1 MSSMDSMRLQ
11 GLIRMIRQCK
21 TVEEERSNV
30 KIASAQLRKGFEEA
44 TPYLRVRYMLMLLY
58 IGMLGYPTEFGH
70 MEVLKLLSQSDF
82 SGVRIGYL
90 ALQLLF
96 NEGDEVLTLVENRMI
111 AHLNIAGVRRGVSY
125 EQWCLVSV
133 ALNAA
138 ANIASEDMC
147 RDLLDSILRLFQN
160 SPYQLRSKA
169 VLAALRVVRKA
180 PDQAGYILEH
190 CTDIFDASEES
201 LMCALTLVIEC
212 LQTEAGAAMMG
223 QFRRHAMSAVRAL
236 KGLVLSSR
244 ITDEDVGGITDPFL
258 QIKLLHFMRIIG
270 TDSEATSEA
279 LNDVLAQVITNTDA
293 TRNVGSAVLYECVR
307 TINAIESDDG
317 LRTLAVNTISRFLS
331 SAKDNNLRFVALETL
346 LTYASKD
353 FDAVVQHQA
362 IILECL
368 RDPDLTIRRRALDL
382 TVTLITVNNV
392 RLLVPDLITYMT
404 LCTEEMKGDVAR
416 HICDV
421 IENHHPTDEWRVD
434 FSIRLLKVAKQY
446 APLDF
451 ARRLL
456 ALMSNQSDEVK
467 TRAVQSLWEEAS
479 YPFDALHQSRKAFL
493 MVALWCIGEYVDLL
507 LISVKGLKGS
517 DVAACLSDLTTNTNY
532 TIIKQYGLTALMKVA
547 TKCPDA
553 KERALTTFA
562 SNMTSMD
569 CELQQ
574 RACEYT
580 TLLSDFPQEAVF
592 SFSRMPAIHPET
604 EAVKPVEVVSLTQ
617 EQLQK
622 ETAHTLDDLFNFE
635 GASKP
640 PPSSADT
647 LSQPPTSPMQPSSP
661 GSAAAAAAAAASPN
675 QQQQQGAR
683 QASSSANALADLFG
697 ENPGSASGTPLI
709 GGPSSNPASPKAI
722 AANTVSGVTVCT
734 CSDFKVLLSGRMEGT
749 HITADLVVQSGVSA
763 LIEQLTFS
771 VAVLRVCTVE
781 MAPLPSTILPFGTAT
796 QHLVVDNTHNAAHPR
811 TLTLRVKVSY
821 VINGEPREQMF
832 QVSQEI

>member
-11 GLIRMIRQCK
+11 ALIRMIRQCK
-21 TVEEERSNV
+21 TTEEERSSV
-30 KIASAQLRKGFEEA
+30 KVASAQLRKGFEEA
-44 TPYLRVRYMLMLLY
+44 TPYIRVRYMLMLLY
-58 IGMLGYPTEFGH
+58 IRMLGYPTEFGH

-90 ALQLLF
+90 ALQLLLT
-96 NEGDEVLTLVENRMI
+96 EGDEVLTLVENRML
-111 AHLNIAGVRRGVSY
+111 AHLSIGGSRRGVSY
-125 EQWCLVSV
+125 EQLCVVGMS
-133 ALNAA
+133 LNAA

-147 RDLLDSILRLFQN
+147 RDLLDSILSLCQN

-169 VLAALRVVRKA
+169 ALAALRVVRKA

-190 CTDIFDASEES
+190 FTDLFDVSGES
-201 LMCALTLVIEC
+201 LMCVLTLVIEC
-212 LQTEAGAAMMG
+212 LQTEAGASMIG

-236 KGLVLSSR
+236 KGLILSSR
-244 ITDEDVGGITDPFL
+244 ITDEDIGGITDPFL
-258 QIKLLHFMRIIG
+258 QIKLLHFMRVIG

-307 TINAIESDDG
+307 TINAIESDEG

-331 SAKDNNLRFVALETL
+331 SVRDNNLRFVALEAL
-346 LTYASKD
+346 LAYASKD
-353 FDAVVQHQA
+353 FNAVVQHQT

-416 HICDV
+416 HICDA
-421 IENHHPTDEWRVD
+421 IESHYPTDEWRVD

-446 APLDF
+446 APMEF
-451 ARRLL
+451 ARRLIAVL
-456 ALMSNQSDEVK
+456 SNQPDEVK
-467 TRAVQSLWEEAS
+467 TRAVQALWEEAS

-507 LISVKGLKGS
+507 LISVKGLKAS
-517 DVAACLSDLTTNTNY
+517 DVATCLSDLTTNTNY
-532 TIIKQYGLTALMKVA
+532 TLIKQYGLTALMKVA

-553 KERALTTFA
+553 KERALATFA

-580 TLLSDFPQEAVF
+580 TLLTDFLQEAVF
-592 SFSRMPAIHPET
+592 SFSRMAAIRPET

-617 EQLQK
+617 EQLHQ
-622 ETAHTLDDLFNFE
+622 ETVNTLDDLFNFE

-640 PPSSADT
+640 PA
-647 LSQPPTSPMQPSSP
+647 SPMQAGSPASASVSSP
-661 GSAAAAAAAAASPN
+661 IQPPPP
-675 QQQQQGAR
+675 QQIAPV
-683 QASSSANALADLFG
+683 SSSDNTFNDLFG
-697 ENPGSASGTPLI
+697 GSPGSASGSPLM
-709 GGPSSNPASPKAI
+709 SSPPP
-722 AANTVSGVTVCT
+722 NTVSGVVVCT
-734 CSDFKVLLSGRMEGT
+734 CADFKVLLSGRIEGAL
-749 HITADLVVQSGVSA
+749 ITADLVVQSSVSA

-771 VAVLRVCTVE
+771 VAVLRMCTVE
-781 MAPLPSTILPFGTAT
+781 VAPLPSTVLPFGTAT
-796 QHLVVDNTHNAAHPR
+796 QHLVVNNALNTAHPR
-811 TLTLRVKVSY
+811 TLILRVKLSY
-821 VINGEPREQMF
+821 AVCGEPREQMF
-832 QVSQEI
+832 QVSQDM